1 MDSVFDLPFWRNA
14 YTMLV
19 GILKGERVLEDEDM
33 FRVKVECTL
42 YGGVEVQLY
51 HS

>member
-1 MDSVFDLPFWRNA
+1 MDSVLDPPFWRKA
-14 YTMLV
+14 YTILI

-33 FRVKVECTL
+33 FRVKVEFTL